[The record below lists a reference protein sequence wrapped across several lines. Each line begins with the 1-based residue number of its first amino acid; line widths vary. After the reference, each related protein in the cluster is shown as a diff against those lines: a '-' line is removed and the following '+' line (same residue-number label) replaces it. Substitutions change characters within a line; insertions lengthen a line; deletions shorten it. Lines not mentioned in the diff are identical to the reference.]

1 MSTVFAFV
9 FAICLLIAVHE
20 YGHYR
25 AAVASGVPVLKF
37 SIGFGPKLICWQSAK
52 TDTEFTL
59 NALPLGGYVRML
71 DEREGGVPAD
81 QVHKAFNRQSV
92 RVRAFIVAAGP
103 LANLVFAVFLYASVN
118 WYGVEQVQP
127 LLGKP
132 FAGSIAE
139 RAGFIGRERVTGV
152 GFDSQEIQPV
162 QSFEQ
167 LQWFLTQGAVGKQS
181 MFLEVV
187 TDGTHDGLRKRLNL
201 NLQQIDSNN
210 IDVGLF
216 QAIGLTSPFS
226 VARIGAVSSGGAADA
241 AGLRDGD
248 VVEQVDGQSIADA
261 AELRDLIRRTGQDG
275 KVSKAQVWKVQRNGV
290 RLDVTVVPRV
300 VVEKQVSIGRVG
312 AYIGAPP
319 AMVTVQYGFWDGLS
333 EAIDK
338 VWAVSSMTL
347 QVMGKILT
355 GGAALKNISGPLSI
369 ADYAGKSASIGIAQ
383 YAIFLALISVSLGV
397 LNLLPVPVL
406 DGGHLMYYL
415 WEALSGSPVS
425 EPWAER
431 FQKVGFAVLL
441 MMMSL
446 ALFNDVARML
456 E

>member
-1 MSTVFAFV
+1 MTTVLAFI

-25 AAVASGVPVLKF
+25 AAVACGVPVLKF
-37 SIGFGPKLICWQSAK
+37 SIGFGPRLMHWRSVK
-52 TDTEFTL
+52 TGTEYTL

-71 DEREGGVPAD
+71 DEREGDVPAN
-81 QVHKAFNRQSV
+81 QLRQAFNRQSV

-103 LANLVFAVFLYASVN
+103 FANLVFAVLLYASVN

-127 LLGKP
+127 VLGKP
-132 FAGSIAE
+132 VAGSIAE
-139 RAGFIGRERVTGV
+139 RAGFVGRERVTGI
-152 GFDSQEIQPV
+152 GFENQEIQPV

-167 LQWFLTQGAVGKQS
+167 LQWLLTQGAVAKQS
-181 MFLEVV
+181 IFLEVIS
-187 TDGTHDGLRKRLNL
+187 DGVHDGFRKRLKL
-201 NLQQIDSNN
+201 DLQQVDAHN
-210 IDVGLF
+210 IDAGLF
-216 QAIGLTSPFS
+216 RTIGLTSPYS

-248 VVEQVDGQSIADA
+248 VVNQVDGRPIADA
-261 AELRDLIRRTGQDG
+261 AELRDLIRRTGVDG
-275 KVSKAQVWKVQRNGV
+275 KVPKAQVWSIQRKSE
-290 RLDVTVVPRV
+290 RLDVTVVSRI
-300 VVEKQVSIGRVG
+300 VVEKQVSVGRVG

-319 AMVTVQYGFWDGLS
+319 AMVTVKYGFWDGLS
-333 EAIDK
+333 EAVVK
-338 VWAVSSMTL
+338 VWDVSCMTL
-347 QVMGKILT
+347 DVMGNVLT
-355 GGAALKNISGPLSI
+355 GAASLNNISGPLSI

-415 WEALSGSPVS
+415 WEGLSGIPVS
-425 EPWAER
+425 ESWADR
-431 FQKVGFAVLL
+431 FQKVGFTVLL
-441 MMMSL
+441 MMMSV